1 MIDHTTALYCIVDDL
16 LKAIGHEDDCR
27 RELSDSEVIT
37 TALVAA
43 FNFGGNVERGRS
55 FLQETGLMPRMLSR
69 SRLADFLVERLKF
82 IDESGNNLALTRLYG
97 RAAPG
102 ERINEGVPRNRGE
115 NVTMLAAIGL
125 GGVSAPMTVNGAVD
139 GEVFLAYVREVL
151 SPTLSEGD
159 IVVMDNLSA
168 HTVAGVREAIEAK
181 GARLEYLPP
190 YSPDYNP
197 IEKCWS
203 KLKTYLRRVKARTRE
218 ALEAA
223 LKEALLTIT
232 EADARAWF
240 AHCGYQ
246 VHS

>member
-1 MIDHTTALYCIVDDL
+1 MPRVMGLPAGWRSRV
-16 LKAIGHEDDCR
+16 AEF
-27 RELSDSEVIT
+27 
-37 TALVAA
+37 VAA
-43 FNFGGNVERGRS
+43 R
-55 FLQETGLMPRMLSR
+55 P
-69 SRLADFLVERLKF
+69 KF
-82 IDESGNNLALTRLYG
+82 IDESGNNLALTRLFG

-102 ERINEGVPRNRGE
+102 ERISEGVPQNRGE

-139 GEVFLAYVREVL
+139 GEVFLVYVREVL
-151 SPTLSEGD
+151 APTLREGD
-159 IVVMDNLSA
+159 ILVMDNLSA
-168 HTVAGVREAIEAK
+168 HQVAGVREAIEAK

-203 KLKTYLRRVKARTRE
+203 KLKTFLRRVKARTRE

-232 EADARAWF
+232 EVDARAWF
-240 AHCGYQ
+240 THCGYP